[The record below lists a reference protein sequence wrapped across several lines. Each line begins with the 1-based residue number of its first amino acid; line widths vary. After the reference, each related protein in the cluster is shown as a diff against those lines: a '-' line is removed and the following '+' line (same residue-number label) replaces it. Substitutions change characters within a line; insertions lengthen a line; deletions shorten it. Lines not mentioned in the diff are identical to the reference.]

1 MDVPRPG
8 LPAELGEVTVRAI
21 LESAP
26 DALVI
31 VDGKGTIVL
40 VNSQAERLF
49 GYGREELVGQKIEL
63 LVPQDLRGVHVGHRD
78 RFMADPKARPMGAAL
93 DLRARRKD
101 GSEIPVEISLSP
113 LGTTKGRFV
122 SAAIRDVTGRRKA
135 EQKFRALLESAP
147 DAIVIVDARGH
158 IVLTNAQAERL
169 FGYTRAELLAA
180 NVDQLVPDSVRAGH
194 GEHRARFMADAKTRS
209 MGAALDLNARRKDG
223 SEIPVEISLSPLD
236 TEEGPLVSA
245 AIRDVTNRRKA
256 EQKFRALLEGAPDA
270 IVIVDDHGTIVLAN
284 AQAERLF
291 GYPRAELIG
300 SSVERLVPDAVRG
313 VHPGHRQRFMADPKA
328 RPMGAALDLRA
339 RRKDGSEI
347 PVEISLSPLE
357 TEGERL
363 VMAAVRD
370 ITDRRRMEQ
379 ERQLD
384 RDRQRELDHLRQVD
398 QFKTTFLNTAAHEL
412 RTPLLPIKSQFHL
425 LKRKLLEA
433 PDAQTATGVAIL
445 DRNIVRLA
453 SLVEDLLDAA
463 RYQAG
468 RVALQPEE
476 GDLHVVVD
484 EAVASFRQLATDRS
498 IDLRLTKDGSGRFR
512 FDARR
517 VTQVLYNLLGN
528 AVKFTGDGGRID
540 VECRIGPGE
549 ARVRVTDS
557 GLGLSASDLGKLFQP
572 FAQLQESVVPG
583 QRGSGL
589 GLYISRGFVEAH
601 GGRIWAES
609 PGHGQGATFSFTLPV
624 PGPAA
629 QSPAVP

>member
-1 MDVPRPG
+1 MASGPAAG
-8 LPAELGEVTVRAI
+8 LPAQLGDVTVQAL

-31 VDGKGTIVL
+31 VDGQGTIVL

-63 LVPQDLRGVHVGHRD
+63 LVPQDLRGVHVSHRD

-135 EQKFRALLESAP
+135 EQKFRALLEGAP
-147 DAIVIVDARGH
+147 DAMVIVDAAGT

-169 FGYTRAELLAA
+169 FGYTRTEL
-180 NVDQLVPDSVRAGH
+180 V
-194 GEHRARFMADAKTRS
+194 
-209 MGAALDLNARRKDG
+209 
-223 SEIPVEISLSPLD
+223 
-236 TEEGPLVSA
+236 
-245 AIRDVTNRRKA
+245 
-256 EQKFRALLEGAPDA
+256 
-270 IVIVDDHGTIVLAN
+270 
-284 AQAERLF
+284 
-291 GYPRAELIG
+291 G

-313 VHPGHRQRFMADPKA
+313 VHAGHRQRFMADPKA

-347 PVEISLSPLE
+347 PVEISLSPLD
-357 TEGERL
+357 TDGERL

-370 ITDRRRMEQ
+370 VTDRRRMEK
-379 ERQLD
+379 ERQEG
-384 RDRQRELDHLRQVD
+384 RDRQRELEHLRQVD

-412 RTPLLPIKSQFHL
+412 RTPLLPVKSQFYL
-425 LKRKLLEA
+425 LKRRLLEQGDPETLA
-433 PDAQTATGVAIL
+433 GLTIL
-445 DRNIVRLA
+445 DRNITRLS

-468 RVALQPEE
+468 HVTLQPQEA
-476 GDLHVVVD
+476 DLRAVVE
-484 EAVASFRQLATDRS
+484 EAVGSFRQAAKDRS
-498 IDLRLTKDGSGRFR
+498 LDLHLAPGGSGRLR

-517 VTQVLYNLLGN
+517 ITQVLYNLLGN
-528 AVKFTGDGGRID
+528 AVKFTPDGGRIE
-540 VECRIGPGE
+540 VECRIGPAE
-549 ARVRVTDS
+549 ATVRVTDS
-557 GLGLSASDLGKLFQP
+557 GFGLSPDDIAKLFQP
-572 FAQLQESVVPG
+572 FAQLRESVVPG

-589 GLYISRGFVEAH
+589 GLYISRGFIEAH

-609 PGHGQGATFSFTLPV
+609 PGPGQGSTFSFTLPV
-624 PGPAA
+624 PGPAGPPG
-629 QSPAVP
+629 PAAP